1 MKKTIFLGLAL
12 FFVAFLTIGANVIG
26 KYFGIHKGTFI
37 DGKRV
42 LVSATTATNLI
53 SSTTYTYT
61 DWTIKNSGPYELWID
76 SSAAVSITGVTESYK
91 LAVNESIS
99 AGGRTYGVA
108 VWGLSVTGDTTAH
121 ILIMEDK

>member
-12 FFVAFLTIGANVIG
+12 FVAFLAIGAGVVG
-26 KYFGIHKGTFI
+26 RYEGIHKGTFI

-76 SSAAVSITGVTESYK
+76 SSASVGITGSTESYK

-108 VWGLSVTGDTTAH
+108 VWGLSVTGNTTAH
-121 ILIMEDK
+121 VLIFEDK